1 MRLKVNPCRYCALH
15 TVYKGR
21 CEPSYKEQCKNCDN
35 ILKHREYLK
44 SQRKFEVGEPI
55 TDLDELLSQTWVM
68 FYGRVKHIKV
78 IKNFQLAT
86 IEKLIESNAFR
97 KAIVKAEKIK

>member
-1 MRLKVNPCRYCALH
+1 MKANPCRYCALH

-21 CEPSYKEQCKNCDN
+21 CEPSYQEQCKKCEN
-35 ILKHREYLK
+35 LFKHKEYLK

-68 FYGRVKHIKV
+68 LYDRVNHIKV
-78 IKNFQLAT
+78 IKNFQLAN
-86 IEKLIESNAFR
+86 IEKFLANGAFR
-97 KAIVKAEKIK
+97 KAIVKAEK

>member
-1 MRLKVNPCRYCALH
+1 MSLKVNPCRYCALH
-15 TVYKGR
+15 EEYKGR
-21 CEPSYKEQCKNCDN
+21 CEPSYQERCKKCEN
-35 ILKHREYLK
+35 LFKHREYLK

-68 FYGRVKHIKV
+68 LYDRVKHIKV

-86 IEKLIESNAFR
+86 IEKFLSSGAFR
-97 KAIVKAEKIK
+97 KAIVKAEK